1 MIFDSEE
8 IIGIPIGNYTSQY
21 FANIYLNELDHFVKE
36 TLRIKYYVRY
46 MDDFVILTKDREEA
60 KEIFLK
66 ISNFLNEFLSLE
78 LNKKSKYYPSA
89 LGVDFCGY
97 KIFETHV
104 LLRKRSKKDIRK
116 KIKRWNK
123 MKHLNKSVQLSWN
136 SWLAHSSHANSY
148 RLQQKYRS
156 YINFDVENL

>member
-116 KIKRWNK
+116 KIKIYFYSPIRYLIGVFK
-123 MKHLNKSVQLSWN
+123 
-136 SWLAHSSHANSY
+136 
-148 RLQQKYRS
+148 
-156 YINFDVENL
+156 F